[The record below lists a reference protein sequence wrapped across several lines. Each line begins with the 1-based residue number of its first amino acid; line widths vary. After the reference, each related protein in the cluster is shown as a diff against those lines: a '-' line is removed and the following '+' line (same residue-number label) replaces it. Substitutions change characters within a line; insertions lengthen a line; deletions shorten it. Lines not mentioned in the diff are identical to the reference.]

1 MRRTPHT
8 PVARTRQ
15 TVRMS
20 PADLGPAD
28 RERIAAAR
36 VARLATIRPDGRP
49 HLVPVTFA
57 VLPSSDESVRL
68 AFAVDHKPKRT
79 AALQRLENI
88 AGTPA
93 ISLLVDG
100 YDEDWDRLW
109 WFRIDG
115 TARIVADSDEAIDA
129 LQEKYDQYKE
139 IRPSGPVV
147 LITADHVASWSA
159 R

>member
-1 MRRTPHT
+1 
-8 PVARTRQ
+8 
-15 TVRMS
+15 MS
-20 PADLGPAD
+20 PADIGPAD
-28 RERIAAAR
+28 RDRIAAAR

-57 VLPSSDESVRL
+57 VLPTSADERLRL
-68 AFAVDHKPKRT
+68 AFAVDHKPKR
-79 AALQRLENI
+79 AAGLQRLANI
-88 AGTPA
+88 AGRPD
-93 ISLLVDG
+93 ISMLIDG
-100 YDEDWDRLW
+100 YDDDWDQLW

-115 TARIVADSDEAIDA
+115 TASIVAESAEAIDA

-147 LITADHVASWSA
+147 LITADHIASWSA